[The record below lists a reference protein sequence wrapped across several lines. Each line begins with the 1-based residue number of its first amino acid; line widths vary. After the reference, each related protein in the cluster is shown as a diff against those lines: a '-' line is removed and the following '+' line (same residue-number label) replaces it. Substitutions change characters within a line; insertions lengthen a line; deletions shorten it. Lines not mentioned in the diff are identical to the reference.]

1 MSSSPCPCF
10 FLIPLALFLLN
21 SCASTRPA
29 YDATAAFP
37 IPSEIRDN
45 VDFWRKVYGEWGR
58 DQVAFHDDAYLGVIY
73 EVLKL
78 PDQAYTPEQRRLVQA
93 KAADYRRRLR
103 ALEHKVAAGI
113 SLNAEEQR
121 LYDQLVA
128 KGGKQAVFGAAD
140 RLRIQRGVREKF
152 RRGLEISGRYDSIFR
167 EIFRARGLP
176 EDLAYLPHVESS
188 FQAHARSSVGA
199 AGIWQFMP
207 GTGRIYDLR
216 IDSALDERWDPI
228 LAAEGA
234 ARYLDAA
241 YRKLGSWPLAIT
253 SYNHGQ
259 GGMARA
265 KRLHGQDIGQ
275 IVKHYR
281 GPYFGFDSRNFYA
294 QFLAAREVA
303 SHADRYFPEGIVY
316 EPPLQYDR
324 IVLHHSLPATR
335 LARHYRVSLDRLQQL
350 NPAWRPAIARG
361 NAWLPAGATVWLP
374 SGTTQRISV
383 QPEPLPARIAVQ
395 AKPKPVQL
403 ARAGQSA
410 RKSRPKQS
418 AARVARAKPKPV
430 NQTRAK
436 KPKTHVVKPHET
448 LYRVALQY
456 DISVEKLRKLNRM
469 KPNDNKIRVGQRLRV
484 SG

>member
-1 MSSSPCPCF
+1 MSSSPRYSNL
-10 FLIPLALFLLN
+10 FLISLAFLFLS
-21 SCASTRPA
+21 SCASNRYA
-29 YDATAAFP
+29 YDSTAEFP
-37 IPSEIRDN
+37 IPSEIQDN
-45 VDFWRKVYGEWGR
+45 VDFWRMVYGEWSR
-58 DQVAFHDDAYLGVIY
+58 NQVAFHDDEYLGVIY

-78 PDQAYTPEQRRLVQA
+78 PSAGRAYTPAQRRLVKA
-93 KAADYRRRLR
+93 KAADYRRHLR
-103 ALEHKVAAGI
+103 SLEHKVAGGK

-128 KGGKQAVFGAAD
+128 KGGKRAVFGAAD
-140 RLRIQRGVREKF
+140 RLRVQRGVREKF
-152 RRGLEISGRYDSIFR
+152 RRGLEISGRYDQTFRGIFR
-167 EIFRARGLP
+167 SRGLP

-207 GTGRIYDLR
+207 GTGRVYDLR
-216 IDSALDERWDPI
+216 INRALDERWDPI

-259 GGMARA
+259 GGMAKA
-265 KRLHGQDIGQ
+265 KRLHGEDIGR

-281 GPYFGFDSRNFYA
+281 GPYFGFSSRNFYA

-303 SHADRYFPEGIVY
+303 SHPERYFPEGIAY

-324 IVLHHSLPATR
+324 IVLHRSLPATQ
-335 LARHYRVSLDRLQQL
+335 LARHYRVSLYRLQKL
-350 NPAWRPAIARG
+350 NPAWRPAVAQGSARIPTG
-361 NAWLPAGATVWLP
+361 TTVWLP
-374 SGTTQRISV
+374 QGTTQRISA
-383 QPEPLPARIAVQ
+383 QPKPLPIRIAKAPSRKSKPKKSAPRIAQ
-395 AKPKPVQL
+395 AKPKPV
-403 ARAGQSA
+403 RI
-410 RKSRPKQS
+410 
-418 AARVARAKPKPV
+418 AK
-430 NQTRAK
+430 TRAK

-448 LYRVALQY
+448 LYRLALQY